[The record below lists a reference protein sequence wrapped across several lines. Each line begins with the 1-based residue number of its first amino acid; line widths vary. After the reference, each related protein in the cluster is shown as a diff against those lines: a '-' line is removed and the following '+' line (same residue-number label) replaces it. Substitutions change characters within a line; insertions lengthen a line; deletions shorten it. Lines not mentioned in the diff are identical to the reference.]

1 MSLLDLRQISLK
13 NKKVILRADLNIP
26 IKDGRILDD
35 SRVVSLLP
43 TIDYLCQEGASII
56 LISHFGRPQGKITPD
71 MSLKQLLP
79 LLENRWGKP
88 IFFANDCI
96 GSPAQE
102 ITDNLKNGEI
112 ALLENL
118 RFHPEEE
125 ANDPQF
131 AKALAKL
138 GDIYVNDGFAVSHR
152 AHASVQAITRYLPS
166 FHGLLMSKEI
176 NALSQALQA
185 PHRPLAAI
193 VAGSKISTK
202 LDLLKNLLNKVDILM
217 LSGGI
222 ANTFLKARNIEIGAS
237 LYEPSML
244 ETAQEIEEIAHK
256 KQVEIV
262 LPIDATGRLENQEA
276 MTLDLSDIPQTF
288 KILDIG
294 PKTISLF
301 EEKLLQVRTLVW
313 NGPLGVFEVPPFDQ
327 GTTAIAQKVAQ
338 LSQDQKLFSIAG
350 GGETLAALAN
360 AKASHDFSYLS
371 TAGGAFLEWLEG
383 KSLPGVIA
391 LMKSEPQTGE

>member
-1 MSLLDLRQISLK
+1 MSLPDLSQISLK
-13 NKKVILRADLNIP
+13 NKKIILRADLNVP
-26 IKDGRILDD
+26 IKDGKILDD
-35 SRVVSLLP
+35 SRIVSLLP

-56 LISHFGRPQGKITPD
+56 LISHFGRPQGKIIPE
-71 MSLKQLLP
+71 MSLQQLLP
-79 LLENRWGKP
+79 ILENRWGKP
-88 IFFANDCI
+88 IFFADDCI
-96 GSPAQE
+96 GAHAQE
-102 ITDNLKNGEI
+102 ITHNLKSGEI

-131 AKALAKL
+131 AEALASL

-152 AHASVQAITRYLPS
+152 AHASVHAITQYLPS
-166 FHGLLMSKEI
+166 FPGLLMTKEI
-176 NALSQALQA
+176 KALSQALQA
-185 PHRPLAAI
+185 PQRPLAAI

-202 LDLLKNLLNKVDILM
+202 LDLLKNLLNKVDILI

-222 ANTFLKARNIEIGAS
+222 ANTFLKARNIEIGVS

-244 ETAQEIEEIAHK
+244 ETAQEIEKIAHK
-256 KQVEIV
+256 EQAEIV
-262 LPIDATGRLENQEA
+262 LPIDATGSLEAQKSI
-276 MTLDLSDIPQTF
+276 TFHLSHIPQEF

-294 PKTISLF
+294 PETISLF
-301 EEKLLQVRTLVW
+301 KKKLDQVRTLVW
-313 NGPLGVFEVPPFDQ
+313 NGPLGVFEIPPFDQ

-360 AKASHDFSYLS
+360 ANASHDFSYLS

-383 KSLPGVIA
+383 KNLPGVIA
-391 LMKSEPQTGE
+391 LMKS

>member
-1 MSLLDLRQISLK
+1 MSLPHLSQAALK
-13 NKKVILRADLNIP
+13 NKKIILRADLNVP
-26 IKDGRILDD
+26 MKNGEILDD
-35 SRVVSLLP
+35 SRIMSLLP
-43 TIDYLCQEGASII
+43 TIDYLCMEGASII
-56 LISHFGRPQGKITPD
+56 LISHFGRPKGKTVPE

-79 LLENRWGKP
+79 ALEKCWKKP
-88 IFFANDCI
+88 IFFAEDCI
-96 GSPAQE
+96 GSQAEKVTQ
-102 ITDNLKNGEI
+102 NLKSGEI

-125 ANDPQF
+125 ENDPHF
-131 AKALAKL
+131 AQALAKL

-152 AHASVQAITRYLPS
+152 AHASVHAITQYLPS
-166 FHGLLMSKEI
+166 FPGLLMSKEI

-185 PHRPLAAI
+185 PQRPLAAI

-202 LDLLKNLLNKVDILM
+202 LDLLKNLLNKVDVLM

-244 ETAQEIEEIAHK
+244 ETTQEIEKLAGE

-262 LPIDATGRLENQEA
+262 LPIDATGP
-276 MTLDLSDIPQTF
+276 LDAEDFTTINLAHAPKEF

-294 PKTISLF
+294 PETVSLF
-301 EEKLLQVRTLVW
+301 SSKLTQVRTLVW
-313 NGPLGVFEVPPFDQ
+313 NGPLGVFEMPPFDQ
-327 GTTAIAQKVAQ
+327 GTTAIAQKVAE
-338 LSQDQKLFSIAG
+338 LSRHQKLFSIAG

-360 AKASHDFSYLS
+360 AKSSHDFSYLS

-383 KSLPGVIA
+383 KDLPGIMA
-391 LMKSEPQTGE
+391 LIKSDPKAG